1 MKICCGKKY
10 SGCKINAD
18 AWLSEMKG
26 TYPQEHELG
35 HELEQRVR
43 AERARA
49 LRSYQQIAVHGQ
61 SIAMNQGE

>member
-1 MKICCGKKY
+1 
-10 SGCKINAD
+10 
-18 AWLSEMKG
+18 MKG